1 MTTKHFLFLMGL
13 FGATCFAQV
22 PTRKALFDNTKNETA
37 ENADWIIDTDQPVPF
52 PAQSGITSTTP
63 ETYWLGGIS
72 AWGVD
77 LVKRGFTVHTLTRTY
92 GITFG
97 NPNNPYDLS
106 RYDLFVVCEPQN
118 PITATEKQAI
128 VSFVANGGG
137 LFMVADHDASD
148 RDNDGWDS
156 PKIWNSFRADSLFG
170 IHFQSTGESDRN
182 ISQTATNICSQPD
195 EIMNGAAGTVSNLSF
210 YNGTTMPLLTSF
222 NPTATGHVWMNG
234 APQGT
239 AKVMASTARYQRG
252 RVAAVG
258 DSSPADDSTGQPG
271 NRLYN
276 GWNEPGTTNS
286 TLFLN
291 LSLWLVS
298 DSVATAVDDDGGAI
312 ASQYVLNQNYPNP
325 FNPSTTITYSLPQSS
340 RARIEIF
347 DVLGKRIKV
356 LSDDVQP
363 AGNHAVQWDGTNEQ
377 GVPVSSNVYVYR
389 ATLSSEVFS
398 RRMVLLK

>member
-1 MTTKHFLFLMGL
+1 MKTTRVGLILLLF
-13 FGATCFAQV
+13 ATTCFAQA
-22 PTRKALFDNTKNETA
+22 PNRKVLFDNTKNETA
-37 ENADWIIDTDQPVPF
+37 GNADWIVDTDQPVPV
-52 PAQSGITSTTP
+52 PAQSGIISTTP

-77 LVKRGFTVHTLTRTY
+77 LAKRGFTVHTLTRTY

-106 RYDLFVVCEPQN
+106 RYNLYVVCEPQN
-118 PITATEKQAI
+118 PFTAAEKQAI

-137 LFMVADHDASD
+137 LFMVADHDVSD

-156 PKIWNSFRADSLFG
+156 PKIWNAFGADTLFG
-170 IHFQSTGESDRN
+170 IHFQSTGESDKN

-195 EIMNGAAGTVSNLSF
+195 GIMNGPAGTVSNLSF
-210 YNGTTMPLLTSF
+210 YNGTTMRLLTSF
-222 NPTATGHVWMNG
+222 NPTATGHMGMNG
-234 APQGT
+234 APQGA

-252 RVAAVG
+252 RVAAIG
-258 DSSPADDSTGQPG
+258 DSSPADDGTGQSG
-271 NRLYN
+271 NTLYV
-276 GWNEPGTTNS
+276 GWNEPGTTNNI
-286 TLFLN
+286 LFLN
-291 LSLWLVS
+291 LSLWLAS
-298 DSVATAVDDDGGAI
+298 DSATTAVNDEEGTI

-340 RARIEIF
+340 RAKIEIF
-347 DVLGKRIKV
+347 DLLGKRIKV
-356 LSDDVQP
+356 LRDDVQP

-389 ATLSSEVFS
+389 ATLGSRAFS
-398 RRMVLLK
+398 RRMVFVK